1 MAPQD
6 AQLVVAQVEDFQ
18 AAEAIKETRRKF
30 FQGVLAQIELLQRSQ
45 KPHRMHMVHTTQ
57 QWRGGKVKDLDH
69 PGPGTS
75 SGQTLAQ
82 FSSHDLYGQGGQQIN
97 VTK

>member
-1 MAPQD
+1 MVPQD

-57 QWRGGKVKDLDH
+57 KWRGGKVKDLDH
-69 PGPGTS
+69 PGPGTNS
-75 SGQTLAQ
+75 AAAAAAAAVE
-82 FSSHDLYGQGGQQIN
+82 GGRSPCS
-97 VTK
+97 